1 MSEVLINSVKEVEKW
16 KNATPTME
24 RMIVDGGWFY
34 IGGSLCLSI
43 PDPLTDS
50 NFTTIEIKPID
61 DYESEIIQ
69 YGMYLASRIF
79 INSGKTGSC
88 FYAQAEENIKIY
100 EQTHGR
106 ELESPGTVAIN

>member
-1 MSEVLINSVKEVEKW
+1 MSDLLIDSVREVEKW

-24 RMIVDGGWFY
+24 RMVEKGGWCY
-34 IGGSLCLSI
+34 VAGTLCLNLK
-43 PDPLTDS
+43 DPLTDS
-50 NFTTIEIKPID
+50 NFTSIDIKPID

-88 FYAQAEENIKIY
+88 FYKQAEKNIEIY
-100 EQTHGR
+100 EETI
-106 ELESPGTVAIN
+106 T